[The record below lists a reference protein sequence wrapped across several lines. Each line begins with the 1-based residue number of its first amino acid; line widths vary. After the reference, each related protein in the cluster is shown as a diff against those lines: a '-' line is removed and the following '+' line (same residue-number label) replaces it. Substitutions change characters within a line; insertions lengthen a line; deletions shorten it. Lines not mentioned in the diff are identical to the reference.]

1 MREQVRDLMRRV
13 VRHCEAADRDFWPAA
28 LRLASSSSAAA
39 AAGGSVTAAQPAGS
53 EASAAEELAAADVWQ
68 LMGLAR
74 GIAAA
79 GGSPSSSEQQL
90 QEQHAAA
97 PPPQQQASAV
107 AEWAEAEAQQLLRFE
122 RGEAAAA
129 QAAAARGVAA
139 GATLVVVTL
148 NDAMAQVAGKLAGL
162 SLPWTALLSR
172 PPPPGVV
179 RVTLGDVVGILGAT
193 PPARAAAVGGDKL
206 GRRLLAAVDD
216 VATTARAALPVPQM
230 GVSRKSAL
238 RWGGAGGVGGVEG
251 ACWGGDG
258 RAQTCCACPGLPAP
272 HYALFAHKLCHPV
285 FGSNSQR
292 RAPPAPADLVRS
304 QPPLP
309 TTHPPTH
316 RRCAVNWHGVRWPEV
331 PATPL
336 ERDLSCC

>member
-1 MREQVRDLMRRV
+1 MQLFARLPAGLLRRLRTVLRLAIPTAVAADTARSVVVTYQLAQQRFQEWEEEDQQEVREQVRDLMRRV
-13 VRHCEAADRDFWPAA
+13 VRHREAADRDFWPAA

-238 RWGGAGGVGGVEG
+238 R
-251 ACWGGDG
+251 
-258 RAQTCCACPGLPAP
+258 
-272 HYALFAHKLCHPV
+272 
-285 FGSNSQR
+285 
-292 RAPPAPADLVRS
+292 
-304 QPPLP
+304 
-309 TTHPPTH
+309 
-316 RRCAVNWHGVRWPEV
+316 CAVNWHGVRWPEV

>member
-1 MREQVRDLMRRV
+1 MRRV

-129 QAAAARGVAA
+129 QAAATSWG
-139 GATLVVVTL
+139 
-148 NDAMAQVAGKLAGL
+148 DACW
-162 SLPWTALLSR
+162 LPWTTWR
-172 PPPPGVV
+172 P
-179 RVTLGDVVGILGAT
+179 R
-193 PPARAAAVGGDKL
+193 RAQRCL
-206 GRRLLAAVDD
+206 C
-216 VATTARAALPVPQM
+216 P
-230 GVSRKSAL
+230 
-238 RWGGAGGVGGVEG
+238 RWGSAASRRSGGEGQVGWAVWKAHAGAATGGPRPAVRALASLRRTMHCSPTSYATRYSEATASGV
-251 ACWGGDG
+251 
-258 RAQTCCACPGLPAP
+258 P
-272 HYALFAHKLCHPV
+272 HL
-285 FGSNSQR
+285 
-292 RAPPAPADLVRS
+292 
-304 QPPLP
+304 PLP
-309 TTHPPTH
+309 TSSGPNRPYPPPTHPPT
-316 RRCAVNWHGVRWPEV
+316 AGAP
-331 PATPL
+331 
-336 ERDLSCC
+336 